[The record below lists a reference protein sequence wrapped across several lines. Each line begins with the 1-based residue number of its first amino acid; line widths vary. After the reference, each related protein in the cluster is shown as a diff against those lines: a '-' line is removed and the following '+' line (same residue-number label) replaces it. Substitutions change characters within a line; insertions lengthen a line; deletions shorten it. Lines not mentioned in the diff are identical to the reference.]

1 MNPRNLRALPVL
13 ATTLAGACATQ
24 ATPQNINGRVDPAT
38 FPTSVTRAQVLRA
51 GQIVTEG
58 PIAADG
64 SFSLTIPAGNRYHI
78 VFAGPAGQPGLVFP
92 RSAGTLDASF
102 DVRGGSAPFDLG
114 TVRYVGDPRGRT
126 YTYRSPAA
134 EDDDVECEDGVDPNT
149 GAVCVDDDDDEG
161 AGSGSCESGD
171 GDDVNCED
179 GIDPATG
186 AECDG
191 GPAANQDDGTEAD
204 DGETADD
211 EVPGDAAVADHNL
224 PSSIGCDSEDDD

>member
-1 MNPRNLRALPVL
+1 MNPRNLRALPVF
-13 ATTLAGACATQ
+13 ATALVGACATPT
-24 ATPQNINGRVDPAT
+24 TPQTISGRVDAST
-38 FPTSVTRAQVLRA
+38 FPSTVTRAQVLRG
-51 GQIVTEG
+51 GQIVTES

-64 SFSLTIPAGNRYHI
+64 SFILTVPAGSRYLI

-92 RSAGTLDASF
+92 RSAGSLDVSF
-102 DVRGGSAPFDLG
+102 DVRGGSTPFDLG
-114 TVRYVGDPRGRT
+114 TVRYVGDPTQQT
-126 YTYRSPAA
+126 YAYRSPAA
-134 EDDDVECEDGVDPNT
+134 SDGDVECEDGVDPNT

-204 DGETADD
+204 AGESAED

-224 PSSIGCDSEDDD
+224 PSSIGCDSEDGD